1 MFFEI
6 ESLGFAFSRML
17 TINLSTPPHLLS
29 DVANMLVL
37 FIDAHFN
44 CFCLCEHGIYYLV
57 EVLRIPLGIGSKAP
71 SVKCVFFL

>member
-37 FIDAHFN
+37 FIESPDPHLIFDYVHME
-44 CFCLCEHGIYYLV
+44 FI
-57 EVLRIPLGIGSKAP
+57 I
-71 SVKCVFFL
+71 